1 MSFVNPLFFLGMLA
15 AAVPILLHLI
25 KRERAIRIEF
35 PTLMFLRRI
44 SKKSIRYQKLRHLLL
59 LLLRILALVLV
70 ALAFTRPFYELP
82 APTAAGGRVATAH
95 IILLDNSLSMGY
107 GDRWAKAKQAADDI
121 VRGAESGDKVA
132 ILEFSDRTT
141 AMTQTTSVLSE
152 VQGRIEGGVDL
163 SDRPTGYG
171 QALKIAEKFALD
183 AGTGKRIIHLI
194 SDFQKSGLGAEEQDF
209 RLGPGIELK
218 YVDLGSDDFSNIA
231 FGDVQIIETDEG
243 AAGGLKIKASVANF
257 GNEDRNNLRVAMTAD
272 SRTVA
277 EKRIESGKGTVQP
290 VEFVLPGLTAGTHAL
305 VLEVEDPQLTS
316 DNRFFMT
323 VEARGKTP
331 VTAVENSDS
340 GKGRQAPSFFLGN
353 ALNVSTLSPYKLTS
367 VLPQKFDSMG
377 SVPGRLLIW
386 NNAPG
391 EGTAVQK
398 KIQDFVKSGGG
409 LVIVLADSSRAADFN
424 RSFGSWLPVKI
435 VDSATGRSNTR
446 PRSAAEDFVL
456 MTDIRMDHPIF
467 HPFSE
472 PHSGTFSS
480 ARFFE
485 HARLTVDSGGD
496 IPARFDNGDP
506 ALVSVAVDKG
516 RVLIFPSS
524 ADDSTNDLPLKAV
537 YAPFWQQ
544 MLRYLE
550 NTQDTRRWLQVG
562 DTIPLRKLLVEEA
575 LKQGKG
581 NVDLDQA
588 IVVLDPDKQRLA
600 IASGSDSAPADK
612 KGFYD
617 IRTSG
622 LSSTAAVNTIPR
634 ESNLAHGNAEEM
646 TVGWLSPNDQAA
658 PISLPDEQ
666 VSPEEQDR
674 RQRFW
679 RFLLLAAL
687 LFFITEG
694 LLSNQAIL
702 KPE

>member
-1 MSFVNPLFFLGMLA
+1 MGFVNPLFFLGLLA

-59 LLLRILALVLV
+59 LLLRILALVLLV
-70 ALAFTRPFYELP
+70 LAFTRPFYESP
-82 APTAAGGRVATAH
+82 APTAAGGRVAAAH

-107 GDRWAKAKQAADDI
+107 GDRWVKAKEAAADI
-121 VRGAESGDKVA
+121 VRGAELGDKVA

-152 VQGRIEGGVDL
+152 VQGRIEGGVEL

-194 SDFQKSGLGAEEQDF
+194 SDFQKSGIGAEEQDF

-218 YVDLGSDDFSNIA
+218 YVDVGSDDFSNAA
-231 FGDVQIIETDEG
+231 FGDVQIIETDESG
-243 AAGGLKIKASVANF
+243 AGGMKIKASVANF
-257 GNEDRNNLRVAMTAD
+257 GNQDRNNLRITLTAD
-272 SRTVA
+272 GRTVA
-277 EKRIESGKGTVQP
+277 EKRIDSGKGTVQP
-290 VEFVLPGLTAGTHAL
+290 VEFVLPGLTAGTHPL
-305 VLEVEDPQLTS
+305 VLEVEDAQLTS

-323 VEARGKTP
+323 VGARGKTA
-331 VTAVENSDS
+331 VTAVESLDS
-340 GKGRQAPSFFLGN
+340 GEGRQSPSFFLVN

-367 VLPQKFDSMG
+367 VLSQKLDSIE
-377 SVPGRLLIW
+377 SVSGRLLIW

-391 EGTAVQK
+391 EGAAVQRK
-398 KIQDFVKSGGG
+398 VQDFVKSGGG
-409 LVIVLADSSRAADFN
+409 LVVVLADSSRAADFN
-424 RSFGSWLPVKI
+424 RSFGSWLPVK
-435 VDSATGRSNTR
+435 VAESPGVSNGSRS
-446 PRSAAEDFVL
+446 RSAAGDYVL
-456 MTDIRMDHPIF
+456 MTDIRMDHSIF
-467 HPFSE
+467 RPFSE

-480 ARFFE
+480 ARFYR

-496 IPARFDNGDP
+496 VPARFDNGDP
-506 ALVSVAVDKG
+506 ALVSISVDKG

-562 DTIPLRKLLVEEA
+562 DTIPLRQLLVEEA

-588 IVVLDPDKQRLA
+588 LVVLDPAKRRLS
-600 IASGSDSAPADK
+600 IASGSDSTLAEKA
-612 KGFYD
+612 GFYD
-617 IRTSG
+617 IRTSI
-622 LSSTAAVNTIPR
+622 LSASAAVNTIPR
-634 ESNLAHGNAEEM
+634 ESNLVHGNAEEI
-646 TVGWLSPNDQAA
+646 TVGWLSQNNQAV
-658 PISLPDEQ
+658 PITLPDER